1 MTALRTH
8 LHYTVRIAA
17 VRAVPSLALRTCW
30 PLLRLLR
37 ILKAD
42 RLTPLQTA
50 SMAAREEPVAAG
62 YLEIHL
68 RKSWLRVSVRIGT
81 NKRQIQNLTLVT
93 HHFIVR
99 HIELHEAKL
108 LARKELSDLRERS
121 H

>member
-30 PLLRLLR
+30 PLLLLR

-99 HIELHEAKL
+99 HIELHEPKL
-108 LARKELSDLRERS
+108 LARKELSDLRKRS
-121 H
+121 Y